1 MYSGRNSSGQSC
13 SSFPSVR
20 ALCAA
25 GAFAAGLF
33 AAAASASESRGLFCA
48 TPTACEL
55 QLYVENDIL
64 GGTDRYYT
72 SGLKLGGG
80 VGATGLV
87 ERIFQAPAEQVLRRI
102 TDDPRGVQ
110 FGLFVGQQLYTP
122 REIEIAQPQP
132 FDRPWAAWLYIGGVA
147 QSVSRNRLQ
156 TVEFDVGVIGPA
168 ALGKEMQTVIHEATD
183 STHPKGWHNQLSNE
197 PGFLLAYMEKWRF
210 GPRTGV
216 QLVPHYGATLGTVM
230 TLARLGGTV
239 RVGRN
244 MSDFGPDTIEPG
256 GAMLQGVRLRDPEYK
271 EGLGEWYLFAGAEAR
286 AVAHNVFLDGNV
298 FRSSPS
304 VDRQDFV
311 YDLKAGFSVRIAS
324 ARISLTQVWRSE
336 EFTTPVRGGG
346 NQRFQSLNISWQF

>member
-122 REIEIAQPQP
+122 RGSK
-132 FDRPWAAWLYIGGVA
+132 L
-147 QSVSRNRLQ
+147 RNL
-156 TVEFDVGVIGPA
+156 
-168 ALGKEMQTVIHEATD
+168 
-183 STHPKGWHNQLSNE
+183 
-197 PGFLLAYMEKWRF
+197 
-210 GPRTGV
+210 
-216 QLVPHYGATLGTVM
+216 
-230 TLARLGGTV
+230 
-239 RVGRN
+239 
-244 MSDFGPDTIEPG
+244 
-256 GAMLQGVRLRDPEYK
+256 
-271 EGLGEWYLFAGAEAR
+271 
-286 AVAHNVFLDGNV
+286 
-298 FRSSPS
+298 SPS
-304 VDRQDFV
+304 IVPGRPGSTSAGWR
-311 YDLKAGFSVRIAS
+311 KAYPAIGCRRWSSMS
-324 ARISLTQVWRSE
+324 A
-336 EFTTPVRGGG
+336 
-346 NQRFQSLNISWQF
+346 